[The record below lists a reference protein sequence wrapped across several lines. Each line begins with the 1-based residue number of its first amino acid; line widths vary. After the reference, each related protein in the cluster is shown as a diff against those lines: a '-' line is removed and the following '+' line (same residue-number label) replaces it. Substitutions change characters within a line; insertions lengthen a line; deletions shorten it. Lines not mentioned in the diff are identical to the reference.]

1 MQLNCTEDTLLQHV
15 ELKYT
20 LAIGYNGFCPLV
32 LLKQPIFVEQCN
44 AETLTRSLSQSK
56 FFKYHGFGGMQVG
69 PFHLTRLSSE
79 MDKNNVITMMHVSI
93 LNNSGLV

>member
-20 LAIGYNGFCPLV
+20 LAKGYNGFCPLV
-32 LLKQPIFVEQCN
+32 LLKQSIFVEQCN
-44 AETLTRSLSQSK
+44 AETLTRSLSQSE

-79 MDKNNVITMMHVSI
+79 MDKNVITMMHVSI

>member
-20 LAIGYNGFCPLV
+20 LAKGYNGFHPLV
-32 LLKQPIFVEQCN
+32 LLKQSIFVEQCN
-44 AETLTRSLSQSK
+44 AETLTRRLSQSK

-79 MDKNNVITMMHVSI
+79 MDNNVITMMHVSI